1 MSKCDD
7 LFEKRQ
13 SLIRKKAEVDEQMA
27 RMKTIQ
33 MSNQMPS
40 DDTFLDAMDR
50 TAQYLEDLETQ
61 KFIKES
67 IEAKKKPGVS
77 IPRNQPTNF
86 VKELRDRPEDVVAN
100 WANYSQALLRAGKDT
115 LDSRFAFLNS
125 DPLKSAQMLSDAY
138 DGKLNINQALDA
150 VNKLT
155 EGDKT
160 FVEDLVRARWFHDKG
175 KEAYIKAVDD
185 IDIFMERNPNA
196 EVPAEL
202 LGKTFNTYKLALM
215 SEATYDFYR
224 NQWSKAGRAQQG
236 RLFPDQLEVV
246 DDAASVIPDNIKTA
260 EAYVDSLGIQ
270 GRKITDTT
278 EEESISRVITAA
290 SENITRPK
298 EAMDQLNLELN
309 NIRIQGT
316 DVRKRYDPKM
326 VKDARF
332 RHTNLLAKDSQLF
345 NLRTMGLAF
354 SSNVAMAIRGPY
366 HTLYKNT
373 LYKPYGTKLTDSFM
387 EAWQANWKGYA
398 AAYKAVRES
407 GKELF
412 MDAWKGDRMFYS
424 SNVETYGKF
433 YEPVE
438 KRIAELEADLNV
450 EGNWKSYL
458 NPEKYRREIHAAT
471 RLWLF
476 RKTKHPAAL
485 RPGFSALA
493 ALDAPFGYGYHVY
506 KLRTDLE
513 IQARRNGVQLGL
525 FDEESINKYVNDQF
539 AEQFYKL
546 DPSEAQ
552 IKAYRQEQ
560 NIPPGIMD
568 DRAVADEII
577 ETRVANTYGGPV
589 NLDDLSRGASEFS
602 QDMRFQS
609 PPGEGNFLGKKFY
622 EVVNGARQSSPLF
635 DITIAPYLVAP
646 MKGVSLDMKGLGFAS
661 INDWIGH
668 ATGARRLSPEQIASA
683 KSDAILAMHIWS
695 MALIA
700 KANDQIIGN
709 GPTNPTE
716 RAAWLTELKAKGKK
730 PNSMFGVPL
739 IGGLPIVNT
748 MFLISDIIDSG
759 QTAVRSDYDKKKI
772 AGAILDV
779 LVGNI
784 VRNTSLGTISQIFDL
799 AYGDQY
805 GRRRPMNLFGYIGG
819 SQIPGIGIIRGTE
832 RATNS
837 QKSDLYRDAQITK
850 KDEEIYDIG
859 VLENAERFLK
869 NAAYSVTGLTGAAG
883 GSYKDKD
890 WLGSDIKLPF
900 GMELVHYLEHRFF
913 PHLHPNEKVYA
924 ELQML
929 ELLEPPNPL
938 LRKRLMDV
946 PMDDDL
952 QKEFNDTYGSIAP
965 GVNDVPM
972 LGPVARAELG
982 GPNKS
987 IRISL
992 PIFVNLKSLGI
1003 RQKTSKEIVDIK
1015 VNPLLEKH
1023 VFDEKGNGR
1032 IFIDAAGSLMN
1043 DPIYINMQ
1051 ADPTTTADVRVAD
1064 KTNADLKRMPGY
1076 LMMAQLKKYYEL
1088 ITTDAIGR
1096 SNSAAAMK
1104 WQERT
1109 NMLEIELRDQALTE
1123 AKATVNN
1130 LSGQNPVL
1138 ESK

>member
-246 DDAASVIPDNIKTA
+246 DDAAFVIPDNIKTA

-366 HTLYKNT
+366 HALYKNT

-525 FDEESINKYVNDQF
+525 FDEESINKYINDQF

-546 DPSEAQ
+546 DPTEAQ

-716 RAAWLTELKAKGKK
+716 RAAWLTDLKAKGKK

-759 QTAVRSDYDKKKI
+759 QTAVRSNYDKKKI

-869 NAAYSVTGLTGAAG
+869 NAAYSVTGLAGAAG

-890 WLGSDIKLPF
+890 WLGSNIKLPF

-913 PHLHPNEKVYA
+913 PHLHPNDKVYA

-992 PIFVNLKSLGI
+992 PVFVNLKSLGI

-1032 IFIDAAGSLMN
+1032 KFIDAARSLMN

-1096 SNSAAAMK
+1096 SDSAAAMK

>member
-33 MSNQMPS
+33 MSNQMPN

-50 TAQYLEDLETQ
+50 TAKYLEDLETQ
-61 KFIKES
+61 KFIKQS

-77 IPRNQPTNF
+77 IPQNQPTNF

-246 DDAASVIPDNIKTA
+246 NDAASVIPDNIKTA

-366 HTLYKNT
+366 HALYKNT

-525 FDEESINKYVNDQF
+525 FDEESINKYVNDKF

-546 DPSEAQ
+546 DPTEAQ

-661 INDWIGH
+661 IVDWIGH
-668 ATGARRLSPEQIASA
+668 ATGGRRLSPEQIASA
-683 KSDAILAMHIWS
+683 KADAILAMHIWS

-759 QTAVRSDYDKKKI
+759 QTAMRSDYDKKKI

-819 SQIPGIGIIRGTE
+819 SQIPGIGIIRSTE

-869 NAAYSVTGLTGAAG
+869 NAAYSVTGLAGVAG

-890 WLGSDIKLPF
+890 WLGSNIKLPF

-913 PHLHPNEKVYA
+913 PHLHPNDKVYA

-965 GVNDVPM
+965 GANGVPM

-982 GPNKS
+982 GSNKS

-992 PIFVNLKSLGI
+992 PVFVNLKSLGI

-1015 VNPLLEKH
+1015 INPLLEKH

-1032 IFIDAAGSLMN
+1032 IFIDAARSLMN

-1096 SNSAAAMK
+1096 SDSAAALK

-1130 LSGQNPVL
+1130 LSSQNPVL